1 MHCRRTPPTH
11 FFSRSPPFSC
21 SSFMRLGSPLHRPST
36 SHSLLTSSQ
45 QRFSRRPYSSRDS
58 SQHFRGVA
66 EGPGRDLCAPS
77 ANVYWKKE
85 RKIKKI
91 KTRFPA
97 RVRVAWPRP
106 GADNDA
112 ASLARRSAR
121 GRRSARCAAKA
132 RGLQRGG
139 QSGPAGR
146 CGPELGGVRFAN
158 HTNITGLSVTD
169 SLVTWYDLRN
179 RPGPPPPGGSVAARG
194 PRPHERALKSQRR
207 GHQRQSGRPQGR
219 ISSPVSSVLAWG
231 SGGIRVGIHWGSQ
244 GDPDGF
250 RGDPRSGR
258 CKNT

>member
-1 MHCRRTPPTH
+1 MLKAPGGIFARPRRMSTGKKNAKLKKSKRAFPPECGL
-11 FFSRSPPFSC
+11 RGQGP
-21 SSFMRLGSPLHRPST
+21 RLTMTRPVW
-36 SHSLLTSSQ
+36 
-45 QRFSRRPYSSRDS
+45 R
-58 SQHFRGVA
+58 
-66 EGPGRDLCAPS
+66 
-77 ANVYWKKE
+77 
-85 RKIKKI
+85 
-91 KTRFPA
+91 
-97 RVRVAWPRP
+97 
-106 GADNDA
+106 
-112 ASLARRSAR
+112 
-121 GRRSARCAAKA
+121 RRSARCAAKA

-146 CGPELGGVRFAN
+146 CGPDLGGVRFAN

-194 PRPHERALKSQRR
+194 PRPHERALNSQRR